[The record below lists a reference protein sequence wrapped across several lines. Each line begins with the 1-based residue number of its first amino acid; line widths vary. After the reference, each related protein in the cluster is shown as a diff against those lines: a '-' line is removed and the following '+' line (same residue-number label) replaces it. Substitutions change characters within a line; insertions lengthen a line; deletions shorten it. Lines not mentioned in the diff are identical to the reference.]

1 MRRTRPYLVQSWMDR
16 GIPTG
21 WIDVLSATL
30 DPAGFL
36 PSEQIVSVW
45 VGLSTI
51 YPFFLYTVGLRYLMF
66 LNQTTDLGRT

>member
-36 PSEQIVSVW
+36 PSFRADCECLGW
-45 VGLSTI
+45 VVHYLPI
-51 YPFFLYTVGLRYLMF
+51 FFIHRRLALPYVF
-66 LNQTTDLGRT
+66 EPDD